1 MQKKAGKFPRLF
13 MLSLVSF
20 CAWFS
25 ANRAAPLL
33 FRPYKTR
40 KAHVPGRFIVIRKQ
54 RHAHERFIGSYSAK
68 KKDLR

>member
-25 ANRAAPLL
+25 ANRAAPLFMGHKSPMRVL
-33 FRPYKTR
+33 KHYQ
-40 KAHVPGRFIVIRKQ
+40 HVKNNQKKSVMENLPQ
-54 RHAHERFIGSYSAK
+54 PSLTGS
-68 KKDLR
+68 LI